1 MKYRVE
7 ERKLDAHHH
16 VVVDNLEFGDQ
27 TNSKDAAPIPIK
39 LGVALLKDRR
49 GVIEVDLPVS
59 GTLDDPQFRL
69 GPLIWKAVVGLLT
82 KIVTAPFA
90 ALGAM
95 FGGGD
100 DLQYVEFQPGSA
112 ALGDAETKKLD
123 TLAKGLAERPEVR
136 LNLPLTVATAA
147 DSEVVAKQ
155 ALQALLPPVDAA
167 KPFDDVAKT
176 KRLEAFE
183 SVYLARLKTKP
194 AYPVEMQ
201 AAKDPNI
208 DAKLGWVQSALLDH
222 LKPSPA
228 ALEALGQQ
236 RAGAVR
242 DALLSNKDLNPE
254 RVFIV
259 TKPMEAKPATG
270 AVRMEMK
277 LE

>member
-1 MKYRVE
+1 
-7 ERKLDAHHH
+7 
-16 VVVDNLEFGDQ
+16 
-27 TNSKDAAPIPIK
+27 
-39 LGVALLKDRR
+39 
-49 GVIEVDLPVS
+49 
-59 GTLDDPQFRL
+59 
-69 GPLIWKAVVGLLT
+69 
-82 KIVTAPFA
+82 
-90 ALGAM
+90 
-95 FGGGD
+95 
-100 DLQYVEFQPGSA
+100 
-112 ALGDAETKKLD
+112 
-123 TLAKGLAERPEVR
+123 
-136 LNLPLTVATAA
+136 
-147 DSEVVAKQ
+147 
-155 ALQALLPPVDAA
+155 
-167 KPFDDVAKT
+167 
-176 KRLEAFE
+176 
-183 SVYLARLKTKP
+183 
-194 AYPVEMQ
+194 MQ